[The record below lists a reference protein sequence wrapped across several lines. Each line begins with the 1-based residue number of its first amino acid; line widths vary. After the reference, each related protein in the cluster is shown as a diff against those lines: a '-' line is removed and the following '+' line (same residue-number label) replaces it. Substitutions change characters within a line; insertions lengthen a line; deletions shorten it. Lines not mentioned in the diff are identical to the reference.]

1 LNYAKLIQDL
11 SIIAL
16 PILLAITLHEW
27 GHAWAANQ
35 LGDPT
40 ARLMGRISINPIRH
54 VDPIGTILV
63 PIVLYMLGGLLFG
76 WAKPVPVDP
85 RNLRRPQTDMML
97 VALAGPIMNLLMAA
111 GWALVWK
118 ASKGMLSQGNSWAG
132 EPLLRM
138 AGFGIYFNII
148 LCVFNM
154 LPIPSLDGGN
164 VLSGLLPRQLADA
177 FNMLAPFGLFIVVGL
192 IYFQLLGPIINPPL
206 QFLLQLYNQLFGLG
220 LTAFR

>member
-1 LNYAKLIQDL
+1 MDYGKLIQDL
-11 SIIAL
+11 SVIAL
-16 PILLAITLHEW
+16 PVLLAITLHEW
-27 GHAWAANQ
+27 GHAWAANK

-40 ARLMGRISINPIRH
+40 ARLLGRVSINPIRH

-63 PIVLYMLGGLLFG
+63 PIVLYMLGGFLFG

-97 VALAGPIMNLLMAA
+97 VALAGPIMNLIMAA
-111 GWALVWK
+111 AWAATWK
-118 ASKGMLSQGNSWAG
+118 WSQFLIAHGNTWAG
-132 EPLLRM
+132 TPLEKM
-138 AGFGIYFNII
+138 AKFGIYFNVV

-164 VLSGLLPRQLADA
+164 VLAGLLPRRIADA

-192 IYFQLLGPIINPPL
+192 IYFRLLGPIINPPL
-206 QFLLQLYNQLFGLG
+206 LWLLQTYISVFGLWG
-220 LTAFR
+220 IRF